1 MGLSDFLKKG
11 TGVDYLNKENKKAA
25 SSTTTSTTTSSSP
38 KKKSKYAS
46 TQDDKFLKS
55 LEQNLKRINDQVED
69 MLEKLRVR
77 RGL

>member
-11 TGVDYLNKENKKAA
+11 TGVDYLNKENKKAP
-25 SSTTTSTTTSSSP
+25 SSTPASSSP